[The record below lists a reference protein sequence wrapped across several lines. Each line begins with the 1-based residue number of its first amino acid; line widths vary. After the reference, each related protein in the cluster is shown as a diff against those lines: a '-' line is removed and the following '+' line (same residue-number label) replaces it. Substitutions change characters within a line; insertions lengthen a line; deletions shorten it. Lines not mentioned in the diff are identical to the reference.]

1 MARLSKQQCLASGVQ
16 CATTIPVHVQV
27 CTGGTCTAIGGE
39 DSPTAVHLRQT
50 DDIKAAEVASD
61 VGSASS
67 LGAFISAMYVRRM
80 SARLV
85 RSKGHLLKSASL
97 GTGLTLGFVL
107 WVKLMLVSPRSSLWT
122 TCADPDVSNVIKLSE
137 EEEESLPGLSAGR
150 DSLVYVGVMTAK
162 KHLDNRV
169 VAAQETWVRDLPG
182 KVEFFSSAE
191 SAGAAPE
198 GVPVVALKGVTD
210 AYPPMKKSFLML
222 KYMYDHYVDEF
233 DWFVRADDDVYIKGD
248 RLGRFLRSL
257 DASESLA
264 IGQPGF
270 GRPEDRVAIGFEPRQ
285 NYCMGGTGV
294 LFSRETFRRVG
305 PHIRWFG
312 RPEDRA
318 AMRFEPRQNY
328 CMGGTGVLFSRETL
342 RLVGPHIR
350 WCLGNLYS
358 VHDDVEFGRCF
369 YNVANVTCS
378 RAYDC
383 QDIFL
388 NNYEGYKEGSIGDFK
403 KPAVLRALTLHPNKL
418 PENQY
423 RFQMYLLS
431 QRMRDARHR
440 TLVLSREIR
449 HVTVLLSEG
458 EISLDASPEERRSPS
473 FLIPDGAENSSY
485 WEYFKV
491 KGVFKVNGNLT
502 YKMAEEMKAGLRDIV
517 TQLTENLNPDRWK
530 TTTSIRAL
538 SSGYIRV
545 TPGQGVQYVL
555 DLRMRREGRDTR
567 QYVRLQ
573 QTFVTPEF
581 TETDESTTTEGEGA
595 RRVAQLEEGLHW
607 GVPDNALC

>member
-1 MARLSKQQCLASGVQ
+1 
-16 CATTIPVHVQV
+16 
-27 CTGGTCTAIGGE
+27 
-39 DSPTAVHLRQT
+39 
-50 DDIKAAEVASD
+50 
-61 VGSASS
+61 
-67 LGAFISAMYVRRM
+67 MYIRRM

-97 GTGLTLGFVL
+97 GTGLILGFIL

-122 TCADPDVSNVIKLSE
+122 TCDDQDVSNVIDVAE
-137 EEEESLPGLSAGR
+137 EEFRPNLFAGR

-257 DASESLA
+257 DARESLA
-264 IGQPGF
+264 IGQPGGLSRYCSGTSCLDISF
-270 GRPEDRVAIGFEPRQ
+270 SMCFSTIGR
-285 NYCMGGTGV
+285 
-294 LFSRETFRRVG
+294 
-305 PHIRWFG
+305 FG

-328 CMGGTGVLFSRETL
+328 CMGGTGVVFSRETL

-350 WCLGNLYS
+350 WCLDNLYS

-369 YNVANVTCS
+369 YNIANVTCS

-403 KPAVLRALTLHPNKL
+403 KPAVRRALTLHPNKL

-473 FLIPDGAENSSY
+473 CLIPDGAENSSY

-491 KGVFKVNGNLT
+491 NGVFKVNGNLT
-502 YKMAEEMKAGLRDIV
+502 YKMPEEMKAGLRDIV

-530 TTTSIRAL
+530 TTTSIRGM

-573 QTFVTPEF
+573 QTFVTAEF
-581 TETDESTTTEGEGA
+581 TEMDELTTTEGEGA
-595 RRVAQLEEGLHW
+595 RRIAQLEEGLHG
-607 GVPDNALC
+607 GVVPTTLYAKFGGPAT